1 VFPSKNLRIVRLLVM
16 SSIKTS
22 FAIKPIGR
30 LMVGLYLVG
39 LGLAMMIHTGLGV
52 PPWDVLTQGLQH
64 QTGWSFGISATV
76 ISALVLLMWIP
87 IKQKPG
93 LGTVINA
100 ISIGPFADLS
110 KPLMPEIDGLFL
122 NIVWLCLGL
131 AFVALGSGL
140 YISANLGGGPRDGL
154 MVGLTRVSGWPFW
167 IIRSLGEGTV
177 LLSGWLLGGT
187 VGIGTALF
195 ALGIGYMLQITM
207 KLFGFDPK
215 KTQNGAKTSK

>member
-1 VFPSKNLRIVRLLVM
+1 M
-16 SSIKTS
+16 SSSLTIATTN
-22 FAIKPIGR
+22 ALGR
-30 LMVGLYLVG
+30 LVAGLYLVG

-64 QTGWSFGISATV
+64 QTGLSFGIAATI
-76 ISALVLLMWIP
+76 ISAIVLLLWIP

-93 LGTVINA
+93 VGTVVNA
-100 ISIGPFADLS
+100 VSIGPFADLS
-110 KPLMPEIDGLFL
+110 KPLMPELDSLFL
-122 NIVWLCLGL
+122 NLVWLCLGL
-131 AFVALGSGL
+131 ACVALGSGL

-154 MVGLTRVSGWPFW
+154 MVGLTRFSGWPFW
-167 IIRSLGEGTV
+167 IVRSLGEGTV

-195 ALGIGYMLQITM
+195 AVGIGYMLQYTM

-215 KTQNGAKTSK
+215 KSQNGAKTSK

>member
-1 VFPSKNLRIVRLLVM
+1 MGDRLEGV
-16 SSIKTS
+16 SSTQTIATTKA
-22 FAIKPIGR
+22 FGR
-30 LMVGLYLVG
+30 LVAGLYLVG

-64 QTGWSFGISATV
+64 QTGLSFGIAATI
-76 ISALVLLMWIP
+76 ISAIVLLLWIP

-93 LGTVINA
+93 LGTLINA

-110 KPLMPEIDGLFL
+110 KPLMPELDGLFL

-131 AFVALGSGL
+131 ASVALGSGL

-167 IIRSLGEGTV
+167 IVRSLGEGTV
-177 LLSGWLLGGT
+177 LLTGWLLGGT

-195 ALGIGYMLQITM
+195 AVGIGYMLQITM

-215 KTQNGAKTSK
+215 KTQNGVKTSK

>member
-1 VFPSKNLRIVRLLVM
+1 VPSSPTITTAKSLTRLIL
-16 SSIKTS
+16 
-22 FAIKPIGR
+22 
-30 LMVGLYLVG
+30 GLYLVG

-64 QTGWSFGISATV
+64 QTGWSFAISATL
-76 ISALVLLMWIP
+76 ISALVLLLWIP

-93 LGTVINA
+93 IGTLINA

-122 NIVWLCLGL
+122 TIVWLCLGL
-131 AFVALGSGL
+131 ACVALGSGL

-154 MVGLTRVSGWPFW
+154 IVGLTRVSGWPFW
-167 IIRSLGEGTV
+167 IVRSLGEGTV
-177 LLSGWLLGGT
+177 LFSGWLLGGT

-195 ALGIGYMLQITM
+195 ALGIGYMLQFTM

-215 KTQNGAKTSK
+215 KGQNEANTPK